1 MNSKEI
7 HLPNLDGLRFIGALG
22 VLIFHLFTLGK
33 ESWGAFSE
41 NNAFKAIYFLG
52 SKGHHG
58 VGLFFVLSGFLIF
71 YLLFSEHQRTGE
83 IKPLNFLLRRILRI
97 WPLYFLI
104 VFFGFILFPMLPG
117 GIATDHSIL
126 NYSFFLSNLDEIWN
140 GINDPLNFLTI
151 SWSVSIEEQF
161 YISMILLMILLKPLR
176 KSNGWP
182 FIFLVLILSSVIFR
196 FFNAEGER
204 VMYYHS
210 LANISDLCFG
220 GLGAWAVFHLQLKEF
235 IQKIPRT
242 IIVVTYL
249 LGILMILSS
258 SRLFNSELR
267 SIEKL
272 LTGSFFLFIILEQVY
287 SERSFFK
294 ADLIP
299 YFSRGGKLTYGIYM
313 FHCIFIHY
321 SLQLLN
327 ISAGTGSIS
336 QFLIHLLIVISTTW
350 IIAVLSMNYFEGPI
364 LRLKRYFR

>member
-7 HLPNLDGLRFIGALG
+7 HLPNLDGLRFTGALG

-33 ESWGAFSE
+33 ESWGAFTE
-41 NNAFKAIYFLG
+41 NYSYKAIYFLG

-71 YLLFSEHQRTGE
+71 FLLFSEQQRTGE
-83 IKPLNFLLRRILRI
+83 IKPVNFLIRRILRI

-104 VFFGFILFPMLPG
+104 VIFGFAIFPMLPG
-117 GIATDHSIL
+117 GISTDHSIL
-126 NYSFFLSNLDEIWN
+126 NYSLFLSNLDEIWN

-151 SWSVSIEEQF
+151 TWSVSIEEQF
-161 YISMILLMILLKPLR
+161 YITMIMLMILLKPLR
-176 KSNGWP
+176 KAKGWP
-182 FIFLVLILSSVIFR
+182 FLFLSLILSSVIFR
-196 FFNAEGER
+196 FFNAEDER

-210 LANISDLCFG
+210 LANISDLCIG

-235 IQKIPRT
+235 IQKIPRS
-242 IIVVTYL
+242 IIITTYI
-249 LGILMILSS
+249 LGILMILGS
-258 SRLFNSELR
+258 SRLFIDEFR

-272 LTGSFFLFIILEQVY
+272 LTGSFFLFIVLEQVF

-299 YFSRGGKLTYGIYM
+299 YFSRGGKITYGIYM

-321 SLQLLN
+321 SLQWMN
-327 ISAGTGSIS
+327 ISDGTGSFFQFVGHAMVVIIS
-336 QFLIHLLIVISTTW
+336 TW